1 MKKRKAKPIFR
12 EDCTFFAS
20 LINHQKIVGYR
31 CLAYSGHIDVEIF
44 SCGKDCPFYERDEKT
59 MGKEP

>member
-1 MKKRKAKPIFR
+1 MGKRKAKPAFK
-12 EDCTFFAS
+12 EECTFFAS
-20 LINHQKIVGYR
+20 LINHGKTVGHY
-31 CLAYSGHIDVEIF
+31 CLAYSGEDVVLI